1 MSLKPMNG
9 NSFQEKI
16 NEMIKKAS
24 TQTNKNPQQQFQNI
38 LNNMGLPENKMNGV
52 VNNLN
57 SMISCDT
64 DCQKRKTT
72 DELRRKW
79 IAAKKNLATA
89 PSNVEST
96 EESYYVF
103 DKGEVGYR
111 KMLVDRYTKIANTKK
126 ANAIKNHENL
136 INELNTLVADYTAE
150 NASAKKLK
158 DFLKVR
164 LDENKDITLLIDKNV
179 ALVQTNGR
187 RVIYEDRAQD
197 HLHSVK
203 TIFIILYII
212 LVVSLGYTGSFIKN
226 KQYLTISG
234 ISQLVAVT
242 IFPFMV
248 YYIVLF
254 GNKIYNNFNWYT
266 NNKLPKDVYV
276 E

>member
-9 NSFQEKI
+9 NSFKEKI

-24 TQTNKNPQQQFQNI
+24 TQTNENPDKQFQNI
-38 LNNMGLPENKMNGV
+38 LNNMGLPQNKMNGIV
-52 VNNLN
+52 KNLN
-57 SMISCDT
+57 SMITCDT
-64 DCQKRKTT
+64 DCQKRKKT
-72 DELRRKW
+72 DELRIKW

-96 EESYYVF
+96 EKSYYVF
-103 DKGEVGYR
+103 DKGEVGYK

-126 ANAIKNHENL
+126 AKAIKNHENL

-150 NASAKKLK
+150 NTSAKKLK

-164 LDENKDITLLIDKNV
+164 LDENKRITQLIDKNV

-187 RVIYEDRAQD
+187 RVVYEDRAQD
-197 HLHSVK
+197 HLHSVQ

-226 KQYLTISG
+226 KQYLTIRG
-234 ISQLVAVT
+234 FSQLVAVT

-254 GNKIYNNFNWYT
+254 GNKIYNKFNWYT

>member
-9 NSFQEKI
+9 NSFKEKI

-24 TQTNKNPQQQFQNI
+24 TQTNENPDKQFQNI
-38 LNNMGLPENKMNGV
+38 LNNMGLPQNKMNGIV
-52 VNNLN
+52 KNLN
-57 SMISCDT
+57 SMITCDT
-64 DCQKRKTT
+64 DCQKRKKT
-72 DELRRKW
+72 DELRIKW

-96 EESYYVF
+96 EENYYVF
-103 DKGEVGYR
+103 DKGEVGYK

-164 LDENKDITLLIDKNV
+164 LDENKRITQLIDKNV

-187 RVIYEDRAQD
+187 RVVYEDRAQD
-197 HLHSVK
+197 HLHSVQ

-226 KQYLTISG
+226 KQYLTIRG
-234 ISQLVAVT
+234 FSQLVAVT

-254 GNKIYNNFNWYT
+254 GNKIYNKFNWYT

>member
-24 TQTNKNPQQQFQNI
+24 TQTNENPDKQFQNI
-38 LNNMGLPENKMNGV
+38 LNNMGLPQNKMNDV

-57 SMISCDT
+57 SMITCDT
-64 DCQKRKTT
+64 DCQKRKKT